1 MEAKRRKDSSAPDDL
16 RPASVWD
23 CLDDTE
29 IESFVL
35 RRLSGAALDRV
46 EQHLLFC
53 RPCQERVK
61 AEEEFINMLRTASQP
76 PEDADE
82 DPVP

>member
-1 MEAKRRKDSSAPDDL
+1 MAAKRRKDSGEPDDL

-23 CLDDTE
+23 CLDDGE

-35 RRLSGAALDRV
+35 RRLSGWPLDRV

-61 AEEEFINMLRTASQP
+61 AEEEFIQMFRAASRP
-76 PEDADE
+76 PENDEEDA
-82 DPVP
+82 VS